1 MRTMIL
7 RASATLS
14 RSGAAINEL
23 TLVRASIALCY
34 LWFGALKFFPAVS
47 PAEGLAADTI
57 GVLTFGTIT
66 GRTAAVL
73 LAVLECA
80 IGAGLLIGRRNKL
93 VVYAL
98 LGHMACTFAPM
109 VFFPEL
115 TFTNVPFG
123 LTLVGQYIVKN
134 LVFASA
140 ALLLLRPGRA

>member
-1 MRTMIL
+1 MIL
-7 RASATLS
+7 RASATFA
-14 RSGAAINEL
+14 RSSAAINEL
-23 TLVRASIALCY
+23 ALVRGSMALCY

-47 PAEGLAADTI
+47 PAEALAADTI
-57 GVLTFGTIT
+57 GVLTFGAIT
-66 GRTAAVL
+66 GRTAVVL

-80 IGAGLLIGRRNKL
+80 IGSGLIIGRRSKL

-109 VFFPEL
+109 VFFPDL

-140 ALLLLRPGRA
+140 ALLLLRPKRA

>member
-1 MRTMIL
+1 MIL
-7 RASATLS
+7 RASAS
-14 RSGAAINEL
+14 FARSSASINEL
-23 TLVRASIALCY
+23 ALVRGSMALCY
-34 LWFGALKFFPAVS
+34 LWFGALKFFPAAS

-57 GVLTFGTIT
+57 GVLTFGAIA
-66 GRTAAVL
+66 GRTAVVL

-80 IGAGLLIGRRNKL
+80 IGAGLLIGRRNRV
-93 VVYAL
+93 VVYAM

-134 LVFASA
+134 FVFATA
-140 ALLLLRPGRA
+140 ALLLLRPSRS